1 MTTKNITKSSVIEE
15 VRYMK
20 HRNDVAK
27 VFLLTGK
34 LLESK
39 MDISSIQSAV
49 QAIFPR
55 HTEVGD
61 AVVFDLDSLL
71 RRLES
76 MMDGEEMEFSSTD
89 LYKSKDK

>member
-1 MTTKNITKSSVIEE
+1 
-15 VRYMK
+15 MK

-27 VFLLTGK
+27 DLLLTGK

-39 MDISSIQSAV
+39 MYISSNQSAV

-71 RRLES
+71 WRFES